1 MPSAMV
7 IPMITE
13 ASLLR
18 LATWL
23 SPAFPVGAFSYSH
36 GLEYAVET
44 GLVTGRASLVA
55 WIEAIVRDG
64 TGRIDAALFAAAWH
78 ADDAD
83 ALDRVVERA
92 CAMRA
97 TAEMAL
103 ETEAQGAAFLETVR
117 AAWPH
122 PRLDDWAGALD
133 AAGTRP
139 PYPVAVA
146 VAAAL
151 AGIPLAPGLSAFLNA
166 FAANLV
172 SAGLR
177 LIPLGQTD
185 GQRAIE
191 ALQPIVLAAAADALA
206 RGQDDWGGA
215 AALVDWTSMMH
226 ETQYTRLFR
235 S

>member
-1 MPSAMV
+1 
-7 IPMITE
+7 MITE

-36 GLEYAVET
+36 GLEYAVEA
-44 GLVTGRASLVA
+44 GLVTDRASLVA

-64 TGRIDAALFAAAWH
+64 TGRIDAALFAAAWR
-78 ADDAD
+78 AADAD
-83 ALDRVVERA
+83 ALARVVERA
-92 CAMRA
+92 RAMRA

-122 PRLDDWAGALD
+122 PWLDEWAGALD
-133 AAGTRP
+133 DAGARP

-146 VAAAL
+146 AAAAL
-151 AGIPLAPGLSAFLNA
+151 AEIPLAPGLSAFLHA

-172 SAGLR
+172 SAALR

-191 ALQPIVLAAAADALA
+191 ALQPVVLKAAADALA